1 MTRIN
6 KALLMIV
13 IGLSI
18 AACSTPPPAKVEKKA
33 VCMFPD
39 SDDAAPLWV
48 CGAPVEGMMA
58 GAVGS
63 ADRSDAGTAFMKQI
77 AANAAR
83 VELAQ
88 SMKVQVGNMFV
99 QYAGATG
106 AGSKGAVDRVRA
118 SVARQITNQTLYG
131 SRIFK
136 SIIAPDGEMFVLV
149 GLDEAGLQNMAEAA
163 IRASMNIDQAAWKE
177 FVARKN
183 PDELAA
189 EISGRKTG
197 SAKGE
202 DAGQH

>member
-13 IGLSI
+13 IGLGV
-18 AACSTPPPAKVEKKA
+18 AACSTPPPAKIEKMA
-33 VCMFPD
+33 ECIFPD

-48 CGAPVEGMMA
+48 CGAPVEGMAA

-63 ADRSDAGTAFMKQI
+63 AARSDAGTAFMKQI

-88 SMKVQVGNMFV
+88 TMKVQAGNMIV
-99 QYAGATG
+99 QYAEASGT
-106 AGSKGAVDRVRA
+106 GSKEAVERVRV
-118 SVARQITNQTLYG
+118 SVARQITDQTLYG

-136 SIIAPDGEMFVLV
+136 SIIAPDGEMFVVV
-149 GLDEAGLQNMAEAA
+149 GLDEAGLKNMAEAA
-163 IRASMNIDQAAWKE
+163 IKASMNIDQAAWKI
-177 FVARKN
+177 FLVRKS

-189 EISGRKTG
+189 EIAGRKAGPDHGADT
-197 SAKGE
+197 
-202 DAGQH
+202 GQH

>member
-6 KALLMIV
+6 KALLMFV
-13 IGLSI
+13 IGLGV
-18 AACSTPPPAKVEKKA
+18 AACSAPPAKVEKMA

-39 SDDAAPLWV
+39 SDDAAPPWV
-48 CGAPVEGMMA
+48 CGAPVEGMAA

-63 ADRSDAGTAFMKQI
+63 AARSDAGTAFMKQI

-88 SMKVQVGNMFV
+88 TMKVQVGNMIV
-99 QYAGATG
+99 QYGEASG
-106 AGSKGAVDRVRA
+106 AGSKEAVDRVRV
-118 SVARQITNQTLYG
+118 SVARQITDQTLYG

-136 SIIAPDGEMFVLV
+136 SIIAPDGEMFVVV

-163 IRASMNIDQAAWKE
+163 IKASMNIDQAAWKI
-177 FVARKN
+177 FLARKS

-189 EISGRKTG
+189 EIAGRKTG
-197 SAKGE
+197 SAKGT